1 VATDP
6 YSSPLAFFGAE
17 LKRLREHAAMTQSD
31 VAKQTVYA
39 LSTVSAYETG
49 TRIPSADFAE
59 RADKVFGTEEVDA
72 KTGEKKGDLV
82 RLQRLVEQVS
92 VRPWFRDRVAVERQA
107 AEIREYES
115 YQICGL
121 LQTEDYA
128 RAIVSSVRPIL
139 PDDAIERAVA
149 LRMTRQQ
156 ILEPDDGV
164 PLDQDNAPRLWAIID
179 ESALNRVVGN
189 PEIMRA
195 QREHLLTMARRP
207 NITIQIVPNTEGA
220 TCAFGRAFA
229 VLVSQNNSSVV
240 YFEDIGTARY
250 VRDRDEVSRY
260 MLVFDYLRSCALND
274 KQSIDLIKGKAK

>member
-1 VATDP
+1 MRLVASDP

-17 LKRLREHAAMTQSD
+17 LKRLRERAGMTQSD
-31 VAKQTVYA
+31 VAQQTNYA
-39 LSTVSAYETG
+39 LSTVSAYEVG
-49 TRIPSADFAE
+49 TRIPSADFSE
-59 RADKVFGTEEVDA
+59 RADKVFGTD
-72 KTGEKKGDLV
+72 GDLT
-82 RLQRLVEQVS
+82 RLQKLVEQVS

-107 AEIREYES
+107 TEIREYES

-139 PDDAIERAVA
+139 SEDAIERAVA

-156 ILEPDDGV
+156 ILEPDDGIQ
-164 PLDQDNAPRLWAIID
+164 LDQDNAPRLWAIID

-189 PEIMRA
+189 AEIMRV
-195 QREHLLTMARRP
+195 QREHLVTMAYSP
-207 NITIQIVPNTEGA
+207 NITIQIIPNSEGA

-229 VLVSQNNSSVV
+229 VLVSRNNSSVV
-240 YFEDIGTARY
+240 YFEDVGTARY

-260 MLVFDYLRSCALND
+260 NLIFDYLRSCALND
-274 KQSIDLIKGKAK
+274 KQSIELIKGGTK

>member
-1 VATDP
+1 MANDP

-17 LKRLREHAAMTQSD
+17 LKRLRERAGMTQSD
-31 VAKQTVYA
+31 IADQANYS
-39 LSTVSAYETG
+39 LSTVSAYEVG

-59 RADKVFGTEEVDA
+59 RADKIFGTD
-72 KTGEKKGDLV
+72 GDLA
-82 RLQRLVEQVS
+82 RLQKLVEQVS
-92 VRPWFRDRVAVERQA
+92 VRPWFRDRIAVERQA

-115 YQICGL
+115 YQIPGL

-128 RAIVSSVRPIL
+128 RAIVSSVRPVL

-156 ILEPDDGV
+156 ILEPDDDV
-164 PLDQDNAPRLWAIID
+164 PLDQTNGPHLWVIID
-179 ESALNRVVGN
+179 ESALYRVVGSA
-189 PEIMRA
+189 EIMRE
-195 QREHLLTMARRP
+195 QRAHLVTMARRP

-229 VLVSQNNSSVV
+229 VLVSRNNSSVV
-240 YFEDIGTARY
+240 YFEDVGTARY

-260 MLVFDYLRSCALND
+260 NLIFDYLRSCALND
-274 KQSIDLIKGKAK
+274 KQSMDIIKGDVK

>member
-1 VATDP
+1 MATDP
-6 YSSPLAFFGAE
+6 FSSPLAFFGAE
-17 LKRLREHAAMTQSD
+17 LKRLRERAGMTQSD
-31 VAKQTVYA
+31 VAGQTNYA
-39 LSTVSAYETG
+39 LSTVSAYEVG

-59 RADKVFGTEEVDA
+59 RADKVFGTD
-72 KTGEKKGDLV
+72 GDLT
-82 RLQRLVEQVS
+82 RLQKLVEQVS
-92 VRPWFRDRVAVERQA
+92 VRPWFRDRITVERQA

-128 RAIVSSVRPIL
+128 RAIVGSVRPVL
-139 PDDAIERAVA
+139 ADDAIERAVA

-164 PLDQDNAPRLWAIID
+164 PLDQDNGPRLWAIID
-179 ESALNRVVGN
+179 ESALNRVVGSQ
-189 PEIMRA
+189 EVMQA
-195 QREHLLTMARRP
+195 QRDYLVTMARRP

-229 VLVSQNNSSVV
+229 VLVSRNNSSVV

>member
-1 VATDP
+1 MATDP

-17 LKRLREHAAMTQSD
+17 LKRLRERAGMTQGD
-31 VAKQTVYA
+31 IAKQTNYA
-39 LSTVSAYETG
+39 LSTVSAYEVG
-49 TRIPSADFAE
+49 TRIPSADFAT
-59 RADKVFGTEEVDA
+59 RADRLFGTDGHSEDDE
-72 KTGEKKGDLV
+72 GDLT
-82 RLQRLVEQVS
+82 RLQKLVEQVS
-92 VRPWFRDRVAVERQA
+92 VRPWFRDRIAVERQA
-107 AEIREYES
+107 IEIREYES

-139 PDDAIERAVA
+139 SEDAIERAVA

-164 PLDQDNAPRLWAIID
+164 PLDQNNGPRLWAIID
-179 ESALNRVVGN
+179 ESALNRVVGS
-189 PEIMRA
+189 PQIMRT
-195 QREHLLTMARRP
+195 QREHLATMAYRP
-207 NITIQIVPNTEGA
+207 NVTIQIIPNSEGA

-229 VLVSQNNSSVV
+229 VLVSRNNSSVV

-260 MLVFDYLRSCALND
+260 NLIFDYLRSCALND
-274 KQSIDLIKGKAK
+274 KQSIELIKVGAK

>member
-1 VATDP
+1 MRVVATDP

-17 LKRLREHAAMTQSD
+17 LKRLREHAGMTQSD
-31 VAKQTVYA
+31 VAQQTNYA
-39 LSTVSAYETG
+39 LSTVSAYEIG

-59 RADKVFGTEEVDA
+59 RADKIFGKD
-72 KTGEKKGDLV
+72 GDLT

-92 VRPWFRDRVAVERQA
+92 VRPWFRDRIAVERQA
-107 AEIREYES
+107 MEIREYES

-128 RAIVSSVRPIL
+128 RAIVSSVRPVL
-139 PDDAIERAVA
+139 SGDAIERAVA

-156 ILEPDDGV
+156 ILEPDDTM
-164 PLDQDNAPRLWAIID
+164 PLDQDNGPRLWAIID
-179 ESALNRVVGN
+179 ESALNRVVGS

-195 QREHLLTMARRP
+195 QREHLVTMARKP

-229 VLVSQNNSSVV
+229 VLVSRNNSSVV
-240 YFEDIGTARY
+240 YFEDVGTARY

-260 MLVFDYLRSCALND
+260 NLIFDYLRSCALND
-274 KQSIDLIKGKAK
+274 KQSIELIKGGVK

>member
-17 LKRLREHAAMTQSD
+17 LKRLRERGGLTQSD
-31 VAKQTVYA
+31 VAGQTNYA

-49 TRIPSADFAE
+49 ARIPSADFAE
-59 RADKVFGTEEVDA
+59 RADKVFGTDDKA
-72 KTGEKKGDLV
+72 GEDGDLT
-82 RLQRLVEQVS
+82 RLQKLVEQVS
-92 VRPWFRDRVAVERQA
+92 VRPWFRDRIAVERQA

-121 LQTEDYA
+121 LQTEEYA
-128 RAIVSSVRPIL
+128 RAIVSSVRPVL

-156 ILEPDDGV
+156 ILEPDDGI
-164 PLDQDNAPRLWAIID
+164 PLDQHNGPRLWAIID
-179 ESALNRVVGN
+179 ESALNRVVGSQ
-189 PEIMRA
+189 EIMKA
-195 QREHLLTMARRP
+195 QREYLVTMTRRP

-229 VLVSQNNSSVV
+229 VLVSRNNSSVV

-260 MLVFDYLRSCALND
+260 NLVFDYLRSCALND
-274 KQSIDLIKGKAK
+274 KQSIDLIKGAVK

>member
-17 LKRLREHAAMTQSD
+17 LRRLRERADMTQSD
-31 VAKQTVYA
+31 VAAQTNYA

-59 RADKVFGTEEVDA
+59 RADKAFGTD
-72 KTGEKKGDLV
+72 GDLT
-82 RLQRLVEQVS
+82 RLQKLVEQVS
-92 VRPWFRDRVAVERQA
+92 VRPWFRDRIAVERQA
-107 AEIREYES
+107 AEIWEYES

-128 RAIVSSVRPIL
+128 RAIVSSVRPVL
-139 PDDAIERAVA
+139 PEDAIERAVA

-164 PLDQDNAPRLWAIID
+164 PLDQDKGPRLWAIID
-179 ESALNRVVGN
+179 ESALNRVVGD
-189 PEIMRA
+189 PEVMKA
-195 QREHLLTMARRP
+195 QREHLVTMARRP
-207 NITIQIVPNTEGA
+207 NITVQIVPNTEGA

-229 VLVSQNNSSVV
+229 VLVSRNNSSVV

-260 MLVFDYLRSCALND
+260 MLTFDYLRSCALND
-274 KQSIDLIKGKAK
+274 KQSIDLIKGRENES

>member
-17 LKRLREHAAMTQSD
+17 LRRLRERVGLTQGD
-31 VAKQTVYA
+31 VAEGTNYA
-39 LSTVSAYETG
+39 LSTVSAYERG
-49 TRIPSADFAE
+49 TLIPSSEFAKM
-59 RADKVFGTEEVDA
+59 ADKVFGTEAQTEDD
-72 KTGEKKGDLV
+72 EGDLT
-82 RLQRLVEQVS
+82 RLQHLVEQVS
-92 VRPWFRDRVAVERQA
+92 VRPWFRDRIAVEKQA

-128 RAIVSSVRPIL
+128 RAIVNSVRPVL

-164 PLDQDNAPRLWAIID
+164 PLDQHNGPRLWAIID
-179 ESALNRVVGN
+179 ESALHRVVGN
-189 PEIMRA
+189 SEIMQA
-195 QREHLLTMARRP
+195 QRDHLATMARQP
-207 NITIQIVPNTEGA
+207 NITIQIIPNTEGA

-229 VLVSQNNSSVV
+229 VLVARNNSSVV
-240 YFEDIGTARY
+240 YFEDVGTARY

-260 MLVFDYLRSCALND
+260 NLIFDYLRSCALND
-274 KQSIDLIKGKAK
+274 KQSMDLIKGGRQ